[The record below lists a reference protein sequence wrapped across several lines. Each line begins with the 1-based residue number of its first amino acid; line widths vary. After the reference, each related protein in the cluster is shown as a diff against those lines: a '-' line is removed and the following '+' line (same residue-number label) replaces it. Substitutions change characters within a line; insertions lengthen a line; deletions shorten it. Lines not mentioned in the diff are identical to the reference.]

1 MDLSEKLLLKTVI
14 ACVSFIFPRNAHPA
28 QRSHR
33 HRCLLSVDLHGFDAS
48 GAIGGFPEPP
58 FSARAWSRDRAWTV
72 DIFGAPIFANAR
84 LVIYCIYCMYI

>member
-28 QRSHR
+28 QRSR
-33 HRCLLSVDLHGFDAS
+33 VAIAAVRCSLSVDLHGCDAS

-58 FSARAWSRDRAWTV
+58 FSARARGRG
-72 DIFGAPIFANAR
+72 GAG
-84 LVIYCIYCMYI
+84 LVL